1 MDDDRLPTKLWVMAH
16 LRRCAADAIPATVAR
31 RGEAMGGM
39 VLLKL
44 NQLEA
49 GCRLLSQT
57 RDVEGRLAWFPALAG
72 KLVPEADADAY
83 IARAVKRDPD
93 LWVVEI
99 EDRDGRHPF
108 EGKIL

>member
-1 MDDDRLPTKLWVMAH
+1 MDDDRLPTELWVKAH
-16 LRRCAADAIPATVAR
+16 LRRCVVDAIPATVAR

-57 RDVEGRLAWFPALAG
+57 RDLEGRLAWFPALEG

-83 IARAVKRDPD
+83 IARTVKRDPD
-93 LWVVEI
+93 VWVIEI
-99 EDRDGRHPF
+99 EDREGRHPF
-108 EGKIL
+108 EGKVL

>member
-1 MDDDRLPTKLWVMAH
+1 MDDDRLPTELWVTAH
-16 LRRCAADAIPATVAR
+16 LRQCAAEAIIATVAR
-31 RGEAMGGM
+31 HGEAMGGM

-44 NQLEA
+44 NQLAA

-57 RDVEGRLAWFPALAG
+57 RDIEGRLAWFPALEG
-72 KLVPEADADAY
+72 KLVTEADADAY

-93 LWVVEI
+93 LWVIEV

-108 EGKIL
+108 EGKVL

>member
-1 MDDDRLPTKLWVMAH
+1 MDDERLPTKLWVMAH
-16 LRRCAADAIPATVAR
+16 LRRCAADAVPATVAR

-57 RDVEGRLAWFPALAG
+57 RDLEGRLAWFPALEG
-72 KLVPEADADAY
+72 KLVPEAEADAY
-83 IARAVKRDPD
+83 IERAVKRDPD